1 MAKEIISESRL
12 REIISE
18 EAARFK
24 KKLTLEA
31 EKKSLLNKLQEMY
44 MEEDAMEEDTMEE
57 GWFGPS
63 KEEIAASKQAFEKE
77 LDAVLAK
84 APQGWKILPSKEEI
98 LKQAAGAKIPYK
110 GALSLKPNS
119 KQTFLVLA
127 FKPELTT
134 MQKIGGG
141 VTSVVK
147 VRPSLE
153 ETYMEED
160 TMEEGWFGPS
170 KEEVAA
176 NKQAFE
182 KELDAVLAKAPQG
195 WKIMPSKEEILKQAA
210 GAKIPYKGEL
220 TLKPNSKQTFLVL
233 AFKPELTKLQKIAT
247 GSGDSINNRI

>member
-57 GWFGPS
+57 GLFGPS
-63 KEEIAASKQAFEKE
+63 KEEVAANKQAFEKE

-110 GALSLKPNS
+110 G
-119 KQTFLVLA
+119 
-127 FKPELTT
+127 
-134 MQKIGGG
+134 
-141 VTSVVK
+141 
-147 VRPSLE
+147 
-153 ETYMEED
+153 
-160 TMEEGWFGPS
+160 
-170 KEEVAA
+170 
-176 NKQAFE
+176 
-182 KELDAVLAKAPQG
+182 
-195 WKIMPSKEEILKQAA
+195 
-210 GAKIPYKGEL
+210 EL
-220 TLKPNSKQTFLVL
+220 TLRPNSQKTFLVL
-233 AFKPELTKLQKIAT
+233 AFKPELTKLQKIST
-247 GSGDSINNRI
+247 GASASIQNKIG